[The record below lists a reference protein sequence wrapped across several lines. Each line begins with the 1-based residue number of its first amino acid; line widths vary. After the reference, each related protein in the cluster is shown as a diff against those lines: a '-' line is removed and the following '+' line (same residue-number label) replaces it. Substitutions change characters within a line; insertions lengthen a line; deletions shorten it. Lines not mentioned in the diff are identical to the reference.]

1 MTTTNK
7 SLLAAFIAVTT
18 LFFAWG
24 FVTQSIDP
32 LIPSVRA
39 IFKLSYTESML
50 TQFAFFIS
58 YFVISLPGAALIA
71 RLGYSRSII
80 LALFTMVVGC
90 LVMPMATAVGHYE
103 IVLVALF
110 IIGSGIT
117 VLQVAANPLVA
128 VLGPPERSHFR
139 LVFSQAFNSLGTV
152 IAPYVGSAIML
163 SGGMFAVQEGV
174 VDEAARRTE
183 SLRSI
188 DTAFFGV
195 AGLIVLLAIFIWA
208 FRKRIQESAP
218 ALANEPRTSI
228 GAALRS
234 PWALFGALAIFLYVG
249 AEVSIASIMINF
261 LHQPDVLNVSFER
274 AGKLLSLYW
283 LGAMIGRFL
292 GSAALLRVPAARLL
306 TVFTLIAALLCFTVT
321 QFGGG
326 FAAYSAI
333 AVGLF
338 NSIMFP
344 VIFTLTLERST
355 ASQAATSGLLCMAI
369 VGGALLPP
377 LTGQVADRFGLHSA
391 FVVPAVAYAGL
402 FVFALAATRAR
413 LTAASEAATGMAH

>member
-1 MTTTNK
+1 
-7 SLLAAFIAVTT
+7 
-18 LFFAWG
+18 
-24 FVTQSIDP
+24 
-32 LIPSVRA
+32 
-39 IFKLSYTESML
+39 
-50 TQFAFFIS
+50 
-58 YFVISLPGAALIA
+58 
-71 RLGYSRSII
+71 
-80 LALFTMVVGC
+80 
-90 LVMPMATAVGHYE
+90 
-103 IVLVALF
+103 
-110 IIGSGIT
+110 
-117 VLQVAANPLVA
+117 
-128 VLGPPERSHFR
+128 
-139 LVFSQAFNSLGTV
+139 
-152 IAPYVGSAIML
+152 
-163 SGGMFAVQEGV
+163 
-174 VDEAARRTE
+174 
-183 SLRSI
+183 
-188 DTAFFGV
+188 
-195 AGLIVLLAIFIWA
+195 
-208 FRKRIQESAP
+208 
-218 ALANEPRTSI
+218 
-228 GAALRS
+228 
-234 PWALFGALAIFLYVG
+234 
-249 AEVSIASIMINF
+249 MINF

>member
-1 MTTTNK
+1 MTTTSK

-24 FVTQSIDP
+24 FVTQCIDP
-32 LIPSVRA
+32 LIPAVRA

-58 YFVISLPGAALIA
+58 YFVVSLPGAALVA
-71 RLGYSRSII
+71 RLGYSRGII
-80 LALFTMVVGC
+80 AALFTMVVGC
-90 LVMPMATAVGHYE
+90 LVMPLATSMGQYE

-128 VLGPPERSHFR
+128 ALGPPERSHFR

-152 IAPYVGSAIML
+152 IAPYMGSAIML
-163 SGGMFAVQEGV
+163 SGGIFATQEGV
-174 VDEAARRTE
+174 IDEAARRTE

-188 DTAFFGV
+188 DTAFFGI
-195 AGLIVLLAIFIWA
+195 AGLIVLLAIFIWS
-208 FRKRIQESAP
+208 FRRRIQESAP
-218 ALANEPRTSI
+218 SLSSGPKTSVM
-228 GAALRS
+228 AALSS
-234 PWALFGALAIFLYVG
+234 PWALYGALAIFLYVG
-249 AEVSIASIMINF
+249 AEVSIASVMINF
-261 LHQPDVLNVSFER
+261 LHQPDVLDVSLER

-292 GSAALLRVPAARLL
+292 GSAALLRAPAARLL
-306 TVFTLIAALLCFTVT
+306 AVFTLIAALLCFTVL

-326 FAAYSAI
+326 LAAYAAI
-333 AVGLF
+333 SVGLF

-369 VGGALLPP
+369 VGGAVLPL
-377 LTGQVADRFGLHSA
+377 LTGQVADRFGLHTA
-391 FVVPAVAYAGL
+391 FIVPAIAYVGL
-402 FVFALAATRAR
+402 FVFALGAARAR
-413 LTAASEAATGMAH
+413 LTSAREPAAGMAH